1 MARRSAEPEKY
12 EVGWD
17 LIAKILSSP
26 INIGSYRMCLSGPP
40 GIGKTLT
47 PIKTLRAAG
56 YKTLIAGITEETPM
70 SELRG
75 HFILKGNEFVWH
87 DGVMIRAW
95 RESHG
100 PNPVC
105 LIINEIDKSPGDVLS
120 FFHTLLDDPDVAE
133 IHLPTGEILMP
144 KKDNIR
150 YVATMN
156 GVPQDLPA
164 PLRSR
169 FPLMLQ
175 VSKVH
180 PDALAAIS
188 PGLRQAAQN
197 ILENSTDRPYSIR
210 EFIAYES
217 LAQAIGEMDAL
228 AAIFGSDSSML
239 MDAIKVKEF

>member
-1 MARRSAEPEKY
+1 MAKVAVSKGNEWEL
-12 EVGWD
+12 VS
-17 LIAKILSSP
+17 KILAAP
-26 INIGSYRMCLSGPP
+26 INVGSYRVCLSGPP

-47 PIKTLRAAG
+47 PIKTLRACG
-56 YKTLIAGITEETPM
+56 YKTFIAGITEETPM

-87 DGVMIRAW
+87 DGVMMRAW

-100 PNPVC
+100 PHPVC

-133 IHLPTGEILMP
+133 IHLPTGEVLKP

-150 YVATMN
+150 YIATMN

-169 FPLMLQ
+169 FPIMLEMK
-175 VSKVH
+175 KVH
-180 PDALAAIS
+180 PDALACIS
-188 PGLRQAAQN
+188 ARLQVAAKN
-197 ILENSTDRPYSIR
+197 ILENSHDRPYSIR

-217 LAQAIGEMDAL
+217 LAASIGEMDAL
-228 AAIFGSDSSML
+228 TAIFGSDAPML
-239 MDAIKVKEF
+239 VDAVKIKEF

>member
-1 MARRSAEPEKY
+1 MRRTATTPVY
-12 EVGWD
+12 ETNWD
-17 LIAKILSSP
+17 LIAKILAAP

-47 PIKTLRAAG
+47 PIKTLRANG
-56 YKTLIAGITEETPM
+56 YKTYIAGITEETPM

-87 DGVMIRAW
+87 DGVMMTAW
-95 RESHG
+95 RASHG
-100 PNPVC
+100 DAPVC
-105 LIINEIDKSPGDVLS
+105 LIINEIDKAPGDVLS

-133 IHLPTGEILMP
+133 IHLPTGEVLKP

-175 VSKVH
+175 ISKVH
-180 PDALAAIS
+180 PDALACIS
-188 PGLRQAAQN
+188 PTLRAAAQN

-217 LAQAIGEMDAL
+217 LAKVIGEMDAL
-228 AAIFGSDSSML
+228 GAIFGNDSAML

>member
-1 MARRSAEPEKY
+1 MRNRAATPEKF
-12 EVGWD
+12 EASWD
-17 LIAKILSSP
+17 LVSKILSSP

-47 PIKTLRAAG
+47 PIKTLRANG
-56 YKTLIAGITEETPM
+56 YETYIAGITEETPM

-87 DGVMIRAW
+87 DGVMMRAW
-95 RESHG
+95 RASHG
-100 PNPVC
+100 DKPVC

-120 FFHTLLDDPDVAE
+120 FFHTLLDDPQVAE
-133 IHLPTGEILMP
+133 IHLPTGEILRP
-144 KKDNIR
+144 KDGNIR
-150 YVATMN
+150 YIATMN

-180 PDALAAIS
+180 PDALASIS
-188 PGLRQAAQN
+188 PNLRAAAQN

-210 EFIAYES
+210 EFIAYEA
-217 LAQAIGEMDAL
+217 LAKAIGEMDAL

>member
-1 MARRSAEPEKY
+1 MARPGVKPT
-12 EVGWD
+12 EVSWD
-17 LIAKILSSP
+17 LVAKILSAP
-26 INIGSYRMCLSGPP
+26 INVGSYRMCLSGPP

-47 PIKTLRAAG
+47 PIKTLRAVG
-56 YKTLIAGITEETPM
+56 YKTFIAGITEETPM

-87 DGVMIRAW
+87 DGVMMKAW

-100 PNPVC
+100 SEPVC

-133 IHLPTGEILMP
+133 IHLPTGEVLKP

-150 YVATMN
+150 YIATMN

-169 FPLMLQ
+169 FPVMLQ
-175 VSKVH
+175 MTKVH
-180 PDALAAIS
+180 PDALACIS
-188 PGLRQAAQN
+188 SNLRAAAQN
-197 ILENSTDRPYSIR
+197 ILENSKDRPYSIR
-210 EFIAYES
+210 EFIAYEG
-217 LAQAIGEMDAL
+217 LAKAIGEMDAL
-228 AAIFGSDSSML
+228 QAIFGDDSHML
-239 MDAIKVKEF
+239 MDAIKIKEF